1 MALAFSRA
9 VEEMIATRILLT
21 ATDGYVDITALG
33 QGGGGGV
40 VSVNARTVRLASE
53 NSFLNLG
60 CSTGGDGRIT
70 LRAGGDGSAILL
82 TTPKT
87 GKTALL
93 SVCPEGVQLV
103 YGNSSNPGTVRLLDE
118 GLELSMGQDGGQV
131 TVTDDSVVLR
141 VGKTSLRLTAQ
152 GIVSQYGEA
161 TCQIIG
167 GENLPTQVHTS
178 NDGRA

>member
-60 CSTGGDGRIT
+60 CSAGGDGRIT

-87 GKTALL
+87 GKTALHFHFFSFL
-93 SVCPEGVQLV
+93 PSDLLLNLLKIPNQVPE
-103 YGNSSNPGTVRLLDE
+103 NSRHFRLGFSSSFQQ
-118 GLELSMGQDGGQV
+118 GLNIGRMNFAV
-131 TVTDDSVVLR
+131 TN
-141 VGKTSLRLTAQ
+141 
-152 GIVSQYGEA
+152 I
-161 TCQIIG
+161 
-167 GENLPTQVHTS
+167 
-178 NDGRA
+178 